1 MVAGPSE
8 KNSILLA
15 RLFFLEMVG
24 DGFGIPVQRSQN
36 YFSKGVPVLT
46 PLRGGRQKIFI
57 LVGGDFD
64 FRLPLCMGFVGLGSQ
79 AKFPKHVA
87 QKYFSPLSASLE
99 ILRPSGRMNFFLG
112 RDGLIISGGQGT
124 SKHRRAYCPELHFAC
139 PTGGIGKA
147 NGGVKTLLLILNQPT
162 GTKTGRVRK

>member
-1 MVAGPSE
+1 M
-8 KNSILLA
+8 
-15 RLFFLEMVG
+15 
-24 DGFGIPVQRSQN
+24 
-36 YFSKGVPVLT
+36 LT
-46 PLRGGRQKIFI
+46 PLRGGRQKNFI

-147 NGGVKTLLLILNQPT
+147 NGGVKTLLLILNQSTQPSGCETSICTRLLALQPRRRWRLCWREFEPGT
-162 GTKTGRVRK
+162 GHRRSCD